1 MFRQRCPPHMPG
13 DAAWICYGC
22 SLSPLVHYFTHST
35 FHRSW
40 TTRARICLARGPP
53 TPRSQVAHPLRR
65 VLPHYPIFV
74 ASPSAPVPF
83 AAVKTFCNRRSL
95 RLAAPLSLARAR
107 FFFFYFTNPLYTS
120 ALAVARA
127 SAPDHFLAISV
138 PSPPISPRHVVSSAL
153 GSAPRSSPRSIS
165 CPPPPPM
172 PPFSYLHSLL
182 PTSFLGPDVAT
193 GLLCIYFC

>member
-22 SLSPLVHYFTHST
+22 SLSPLAHYFTHST

-53 TPRSQVAHPLRR
+53 TPRSQVAHPLRL
-65 VLPHYPIFV
+65 VLPHHLRCIALSTCSLCSCQDVLQPSITSAGRPFV
-74 ASPSAPVPF
+74 SGKG
-83 AAVKTFCNRRSL
+83 AVL
-95 RLAAPLSLARAR
+95 
-107 FFFFYFTNPLYTS
+107 PLYTS

-127 SAPDHFLAISV
+127 SAPDHFLVISV
-138 PSPPISPRHVVSSAL
+138 PSPPISPRHVVSPAL

-165 CPPPPPM
+165 CPPPSPM